1 MMRSQKNVVSFLKK
15 NQIIIASL
23 ALALFSLHLA
33 LTGRQEVE
41 RGFILREILSRTV
54 SPMQRLML
62 GVQGSVKGVWS
73 GYVNL
78 TNVSEENER
87 LRKTLT
93 LVNEDNLRLKEEINL
108 AERLKSILEYKDQ
121 LPHKSKAAVIIG
133 FNKEPW
139 ARTVTIDKG
148 SKDGIAKD
156 LAVINPT
163 GVVGRVIDVSAH
175 TSQVLLGSD
184 LRSNI
189 DVIVQRS
196 RIKGVAEGNGTDG
209 FLLKYIRQIDDVRLG
224 DLVLTSGLSGVFPK
238 WVAVGEV
245 VKIEKGRD
253 NFFKSIEVRPAVNI
267 HQTEE
272 VLVITETGLYA
283 EE

>member
-1 MMRSQKNVVSFLKK
+1 MRSQKNVVSFLKK

-148 SKDGIAKD
+148 AKDGIAKD
-156 LAVINPT
+156 LAVINPI
-163 GVVGRVIDVSAH
+163 GVVGRVIDVNTH

-209 FLLKYIRQIDDVRLG
+209 FLLKYIRQVDDVRLG
-224 DLVLTSGLSGVFPK
+224 DMVITSGLSGVFPK
-238 WVAVGEV
+238 GVAVGEV

-267 HQTEE
+267 HQIEE

>member
-1 MMRSQKNVVSFLKK
+1 MRSQKNVVSFLKK

-78 TNVSEENER
+78 ANVSEENER

-148 SKDGIAKD
+148 AKDSIAKD
-156 LAVINPT
+156 LAVINPI
-163 GVVGRVIDVSAH
+163 GVVGRVIDVNTH

-224 DLVLTSGLSGVFPK
+224 DIVITSGLSGVFPK
-238 WVAVGEV
+238 GVAVGEV

>member
-1 MMRSQKNVVSFLKK
+1 MRSQKKVVSFLKK

-23 ALALFSLHLA
+23 SLALFSLHLA

-62 GVQGSVKGVWS
+62 GVQGSVKDVWS
-73 GYVNL
+73 GYINL

-108 AERLKSILEYKDQ
+108 AARLKSILEYKDQ

-148 SKDGIAKD
+148 AKDGIAKD
-156 LAVINPT
+156 LAVINPI

-224 DLVLTSGLSGVFPK
+224 DIVLTSGLSGVFPK
-238 WVAVGEV
+238 GVAVGEV
-245 VKIEKGRD
+245 VKIEKGKD

>member
-1 MMRSQKNVVSFLKK
+1 MRSQRNVVSFLKK

-23 ALALFSLHLA
+23 VLALFSLHLA

-41 RGFILREILSRTV
+41 RGFVLREILSRTV

-62 GVQGSVKGVWS
+62 GIQDSVKGVWS
-73 GYVNL
+73 GYINL
-78 TNVSEENER
+78 VDVQERNEE
-87 LRKTLT
+87 LKKALT
-93 LVNEDNLRLKEEINL
+93 LVTEDNLRLKEEINL
-108 AERLKSILEYKDQ
+108 NARLKSILEYKDQ

-148 SKDGIAKD
+148 SADGIAKD
-156 LAVINPT
+156 LAVISPL
-163 GVVGRVIDVSAH
+163 GVVGRVIDVSTH
-175 TSQVLLGSD
+175 TSTVLLGSD

-209 FLLKYIRQIDDVRLG
+209 FLLKYIRQVDDVQLG

-238 WVAVGEV
+238 GVAVGEV

-253 NFFKSIEVRPAVNI
+253 NFFKSIEVRPSVNI
-267 HQTEE
+267 QRVEE
-272 VLVITETGLYA
+272 VLVVTETGLYA

>member
-1 MMRSQKNVVSFLKK
+1 MRSQRNVVSFLKK

-23 ALALFSLHLA
+23 VLALFSLHLA

-41 RGFILREILSRTV
+41 RGFVLREILSRTV

-62 GVQGSVKGVWS
+62 GIEDSVKGVWS
-73 GYVNL
+73 GYIDLVN
-78 TNVSEENER
+78 VREENEE
-87 LRKTLT
+87 LKKALT
-93 LVNEDNLRLKEEINL
+93 LVTEDNLRLKEEINL
-108 AERLKSILEYKDQ
+108 NARLKTILEYKDQ

-148 SKDGIAKD
+148 AKDGIAKD
-156 LAVINPT
+156 LAVISPL
-163 GVVGRVIDVSAH
+163 GVVGRVIDVNTH
-175 TSQVLLGSD
+175 TSKVLLGSD

-196 RIKGVAEGNGTDG
+196 RIKGVAEGNGIDG
-209 FLLKYIRQIDDVRLG
+209 FLLKYVRQVDDVQLG

-238 WVAVGEV
+238 GVAVGEV

-253 NFFKSIEVRPAVNI
+253 NFFKAIEVRPAVNI
-267 HQTEE
+267 QRIEE

>member
-1 MMRSQKNVVSFLKK
+1 MRSQRNVVSFLRK

-41 RGFILREILSRTV
+41 RGFVLREILSRTV

-62 GVQGSVKGVWS
+62 GIEDSVKGVWS
-73 GYVNL
+73 GYIYLVN
-78 TNVSEENER
+78 VRDENEE
-87 LRKTLT
+87 LKKALT

-108 AERLKSILEYKDQ
+108 NARLKAILEYKDQ
-121 LPHKSKAAVIIG
+121 LPHKSKSAVIIG

-148 SKDGIAKD
+148 AKDGIAKD
-156 LAVINPT
+156 LAVINPI
-163 GVVGRVIDVSAH
+163 GVVGRVIDVNTH
-175 TSQVLLGSD
+175 TSKVLLGSD

-196 RIKGVAEGNGTDG
+196 RIKGVAEGNGADG
-209 FLLKYIRQIDDVRLG
+209 FLLKYVRQVDDVQLG

-238 WVAVGEV
+238 GVAVGEV

-267 HQTEE
+267 QRVEE
-272 VLVITETGLYA
+272 VLVVTETGLYA

>member
-1 MMRSQKNVVSFLKK
+1 MRSQKNVVSFLKK

-78 TNVSEENER
+78 ANVSEENER

-148 SKDGIAKD
+148 AKDGIAKD
-156 LAVINPT
+156 LAVINPI
-163 GVVGRVIDVSAH
+163 GVVGRVIDVNTH

-224 DLVLTSGLSGVFPK
+224 DIVITSGLSGVFPK
-238 WVAVGEV
+238 GVAVGEV